1 MPYYL
6 SVNVFAALA
15 DPTRLRIFE
24 LIASGE
30 KTVGEIVDEFS
41 FKPPTISQHLQV
53 LKQARLVSVR
63 AEAQKRIYTVDET
76 GLKELETW
84 LNQQRIHW
92 NQKLDDLEHHLDK
105 KAKKEKTRRSKGG

>member
-1 MPYYL
+1 MQI
-6 SVNVFAALA
+6 FAALA

-24 LIASGE
+24 LIAQGE
-30 KTVGEIVDEFS
+30 KTVGEIVNQFS

-53 LKQARLVSVR
+53 LKQARLVRVR

-92 NQKLDDLEHHLDK
+92 NQKLDDLERHLDK
-105 KAKKEKTRRSKGG
+105 KANKAKARKSKGG

>member
-1 MPYYL
+1 MQI
-6 SVNVFAALA
+6 FAALA

-24 LIASGE
+24 LIAQGE
-30 KTVGEIVDEFS
+30 KTVGEIVNQFS

-53 LKQARLVSVR
+53 LKQAKLVTVR

-84 LNQQRIHW
+84 LNQQRVHW
-92 NQKLDDLEHHLDK
+92 NQKLDDLERHLDK
-105 KAKKEKTRRSKGG
+105 KAEQKKHPKKQGG

>member
-1 MPYYL
+1 
-6 SVNVFAALA
+6 VNVFAALA

-24 LIASGE
+24 LIAEGE

-63 AEAQKRIYTVDET
+63 AEGQKRIYTVDET
-76 GLKELETW
+76 GLKEIEAW
-84 LNQQRIHW
+84 MQQQKTHW
-92 NQKLDDLEHHLDK
+92 NQKLDALERHLEA
-105 KAKKEKTRRSKGG
+105 KAKTHKKKKLGRL